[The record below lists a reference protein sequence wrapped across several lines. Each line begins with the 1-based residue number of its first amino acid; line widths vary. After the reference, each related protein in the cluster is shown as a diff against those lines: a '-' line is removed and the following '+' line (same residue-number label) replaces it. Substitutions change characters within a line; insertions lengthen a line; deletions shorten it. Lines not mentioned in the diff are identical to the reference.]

1 MPAERPGAPDAR
13 RHPAES
19 SPPPDCVVDLDTGAR
34 RPAAVLWDLDGTM
47 LDSEKVWWEVEQ
59 DLFAEHGGEWTEELA
74 RSLTG
79 SDLYDSAVMMI
90 QRFFDDSDI
99 DPHALVTDMVRRV
112 ELRLLERVEFL
123 PGVEKLLAEIEA
135 AGVPMAI
142 VTASY
147 RPLVDALLTQT
158 DVHFSAVVTGERVTR
173 GKPDPEP
180 YLTAAELLGV
190 DPADC
195 VAIEDSVPGA
205 ESASAAG
212 CHVLIVPHAVV
223 PPSGERRTFV
233 DSLVD
238 VDLETLSRL
247 VAVPAGS

>member
-1 MPAERPGAPDAR
+1 MPAERQVAPNIST
-13 RHPAES
+13 PP
-19 SPPPDCVVDLDTGAR
+19 SPPTGVDFVPDEDAGLP

-47 LDSEKVWWEVEQ
+47 LDSEKIWWEVEQ
-59 DLFAEHGGEWTEELA
+59 ALFAENGGQWTEEFA

-79 SDLYDSAVMMI
+79 SDLYESAVAMI
-90 QRFFDDSDI
+90 DAFGWSDLE
-99 DPHALVTDMVRRV
+99 PHALVTDMVRRV
-112 ELRLLERVEFL
+112 ELRLIEGIEFL
-123 PGVEKLLAEIEA
+123 PGVEPLLTEIQA
-135 AGVPMAI
+135 AGIPMAI

-158 DVHFSAVVTGERVTR
+158 DVHFSALVTGEVVGN
-173 GKPDPEP
+173 GKPHPEP

-205 ESASAAG
+205 ASASAAG

-223 PPSGERRTFV
+223 PPAGERRTIV
-233 DSLVD
+233 DSLVG
-238 VDLETLSRL
+238 VDLRMLSRL